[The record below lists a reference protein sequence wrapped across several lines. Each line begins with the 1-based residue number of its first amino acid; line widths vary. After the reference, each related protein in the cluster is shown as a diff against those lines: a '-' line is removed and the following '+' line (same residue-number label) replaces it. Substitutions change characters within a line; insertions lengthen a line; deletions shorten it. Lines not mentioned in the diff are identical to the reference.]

1 MVAGGRVRRDR
12 AGVGGDGVVSGDP
25 AGYDAGADRTPQP
38 YAYDSSSGTATG
50 LPDETFAMQYQIT
63 TYDGGPAVELA
74 LPASYADS
82 DLTYPVTVD
91 PTVTELIAGDGD
103 TTYIT
108 YGDDADYSSSD
119 YLLIGSDNSGT
130 NYSDSLL
137 KFPSVPTDNGDD
149 ITAATLNLWDVYAG
163 YCTGTTAFTVMPVTS
178 SWTASGKKSWSNM
191 PGTAAEIGK
200 WGPAD
205 APSAA
210 CSNTS
215 KNLADGGALSV
226 SLSTTYLQEI
236 ALGQYTD
243 DGFAI
248 AAGSDTLDDSYK
260 EFASDNYAAHSPSLS
275 VTYTP
280 DQAPDIE
287 HTWPTAGYQTSALT
301 PELEVQ
307 AVDPDAW
314 PNASLSYDFSVYTS
328 SGTLIAS
335 SGSIAA
341 TDWQVPAGDLDWNGT
356 YQWDVSAYDGFDT
369 TTSGL
374 APLETVTA
382 QPLVSSSL
390 AQNGGVGYSPDTGN
404 YTTSATDAQEKVAGP
419 QLAVVRSYNS
429 LDGRASDSF
438 GQGWSSVA
446 DMRAVEDQ
454 DGSNDVVITDAAGQ
468 QSRYG
473 YETGPSGQIEY
484 IPPLGTYAT
493 LTAVPGGGYE
503 LIDKQDTTYLF
514 TQADGAGTWLIS
526 SITTK
531 AGLAQTFGY
540 GTEGSQTALQT
551 ITDQASG
558 RTLTFTW
565 AKPAGAAYYHV
576 ATVSTDDASAGDAST
591 ASPWT
596 YLYTGDELA
605 AVCPPDETASDS
617 AAASCTQYTYQTGTD
632 YPAAVL
638 DAGPY
643 SYWRLDEPSGST
655 GAASSVLSN
664 EGSDDGLYSGSGVTL
679 GSSSDPGP
687 LDGGSTD
694 AAGLSGSSSY
704 VQLPGNLVA
713 SSSYQSV
720 ALWFKTTST
729 GVLFS
734 YSDAALSAGTVN
746 NNYTP
751 SLYIGTDGKLN
762 GEFWYSGGC
771 TPITSTAAV
780 NDGKWHFVVLTSAG
794 ATQSLYLDGVLQGS
808 LSGAV
813 APIPDGTEHEYI
825 GAGFWSEHWPDT
837 PDPRGFTGVADSL
850 DGQVAE
856 AAFFTSPLP
865 ATQITQ
871 LYDDAQQGSAWMTKD
886 VTAAGSTAAQVAYNA
901 ADGRVSSV
909 TDQDGGTWTL
919 GQPATSGTAAPFAS
933 ALLGNAPDG
942 YWRLGDQAG
951 SSLAADEV
959 AGGTGS
965 YNDVTLGGSG
975 PFGSSGPASAS
986 FGGVDST
993 VDMPSGE
1000 FDNSTTSATAETIGL
1015 WFKTTQTGQ
1024 VLASLN
1030 DTAVVAGGNIGEDY
1044 TPLLYIGSDG
1054 KLISGPSIYAYVE
1067 SSTAVDDGKWH
1078 FAVLVLNSGTSPASD
1093 ALYLDGVR
1101 VGQTSGTVGG
1111 GGTLNDSEVGAGYL
1125 GGGWP
1130 DEPDSG
1136 DSATASFFNGSIA
1149 EVFHVPAAIS
1159 GVDVTALYSAAQ
1171 ASVGQAATETVAV
1184 TDPGG
1189 NTLTY
1194 RYDLQNGGRILS
1206 ETDGTGATT
1215 TYGYDTG
1222 GFLDTV
1228 TNPDGDVV
1236 TTTHDAR
1243 GNALSK
1249 TTCQDL
1255 AAGDCSTSYYTY
1267 YLDASSPTDP
1277 RNDEMLTSSDGR
1289 SASSTD
1295 TTYQTTYTYDSLG
1308 DELTETSPPVP
1319 GYPDGMTTT
1328 NTYTTTTTGAW
1339 GGGYTPACSRQ
1350 RPTRTARPP
1359 PTTTPPA
1366 ATSRRRPHRS
1376 ARRRSTTTTAW
1387 ATSFTRRS
1395 STAPLTRARPRPAA
1409 RCTGRARTSA
1419 PTAAARAL
1427 APR

>member
-1 MVAGGRVRRDR
+1 M
-12 AGVGGDGVVSGDP
+12 
-25 AGYDAGADRTPQP
+25 
-38 YAYDSSSGTATG
+38 
-50 LPDETFAMQYQIT
+50 
-63 TYDGGPAVELA
+63 
-74 LPASYADS
+74 
-82 DLTYPVTVD
+82 
-91 PTVTELIAGDGD
+91 
-103 TTYIT
+103 
-108 YGDDADYSSSD
+108 
-119 YLLIGSDNSGT
+119 
-130 NYSDSLL
+130 
-137 KFPSVPTDNGDD
+137 PTDNGDD

-226 SLSTTYLQEI
+226 SLSTTYLQDI

-314 PNASLSYDFSVYTS
+314 PNASLSYDFSVYAS

-454 DGSNDVVITDAAGQ
+454 DGSNSVVITDAAGQ

-565 AKPAGAAYYHV
+565 AKPPAPR
-576 ATVSTDDASAGDAST
+576 TTTWPPSRTDDASAGDAST

-605 AVCPPDETASDS
+605 RCARRTRPPLTAPPPPARS
-617 AAASCTQYTYQTGTD
+617 TRYQTGTD

-664 EGSDDGLYSGSGVTL
+664 EGSDDGLYSSSGVTL

-694 AAGLSGSSSY
+694 AAALSGSSSY

-734 YSDAALSAGTVN
+734 YSGRRAQCRHHQQQL
-746 NNYTP
+746 
-751 SLYIGTDGKLN
+751 
-762 GEFWYSGGC
+762 
-771 TPITSTAAV
+771 
-780 NDGKWHFVVLTSAG
+780 H
-794 ATQSLYLDGVLQGS
+794 
-808 LSGAV
+808 AV
-813 APIPDGTEHEYI
+813 ALHR
-825 GAGFWSEHWPDT
+825 H
-837 PDPRGFTGVADSL
+837 RR
-850 DGQVAE
+850 Q
-856 AAFFTSPLP
+856 
-865 ATQITQ
+865 
-871 LYDDAQQGSAWMTKD
+871 AQ
-886 VTAAGSTAAQVAYNA
+886 
-901 ADGRVSSV
+901 R
-909 TDQDGGTWTL
+909 
-919 GQPATSGTAAPFAS
+919 
-933 ALLGNAPDG
+933 
-942 YWRLGDQAG
+942 R
-951 SSLAADEV
+951 
-959 AGGTGS
+959 
-965 YNDVTLGGSG
+965 
-975 PFGSSGPASAS
+975 
-986 FGGVDST
+986 
-993 VDMPSGE
+993 
-1000 FDNSTTSATAETIGL
+1000 
-1015 WFKTTQTGQ
+1015 
-1024 VLASLN
+1024 
-1030 DTAVVAGGNIGEDY
+1030 
-1044 TPLLYIGSDG
+1044 
-1054 KLISGPSIYAYVE
+1054 
-1067 SSTAVDDGKWH
+1067 
-1078 FAVLVLNSGTSPASD
+1078 VLVLRRLLPRSP
-1093 ALYLDGVR
+1093 
-1101 VGQTSGTVGG
+1101 
-1111 GGTLNDSEVGAGYL
+1111 
-1125 GGGWP
+1125 
-1130 DEPDSG
+1130 
-1136 DSATASFFNGSIA
+1136 
-1149 EVFHVPAAIS
+1149 
-1159 GVDVTALYSAAQ
+1159 
-1171 ASVGQAATETVAV
+1171 
-1184 TDPGG
+1184 
-1189 NTLTY
+1189 
-1194 RYDLQNGGRILS
+1194 
-1206 ETDGTGATT
+1206 
-1215 TYGYDTG
+1215 
-1222 GFLDTV
+1222 
-1228 TNPDGDVV
+1228 
-1236 TTTHDAR
+1236 
-1243 GNALSK
+1243 
-1249 TTCQDL
+1249 
-1255 AAGDCSTSYYTY
+1255 
-1267 YLDASSPTDP
+1267 
-1277 RNDEMLTSSDGR
+1277 
-1289 SASSTD
+1289 
-1295 TTYQTTYTYDSLG
+1295 
-1308 DELTETSPPVP
+1308 
-1319 GYPDGMTTT
+1319 
-1328 NTYTTTTTGAW
+1328 
-1339 GGGYTPACSRQ
+1339 
-1350 RPTRTARPP
+1350 RPP
-1359 PTTTPPA
+1359 
-1366 ATSRRRPHRS
+1366 R
-1376 ARRRSTTTTAW
+1376 
-1387 ATSFTRRS
+1387 
-1395 STAPLTRARPRPAA
+1395 
-1409 RCTGRARTSA
+1409 
-1419 PTAAARAL
+1419 
-1427 APR
+1427 